1 MRQTPTEVLWLWNGM
16 KYRNYRLCVLFQS
29 KSFFDN
35 EAAIAQVF
43 PQHHQL
49 TNSSHNSRL
58 FDNNVSLL
66 EKFGTKKS
74 PAAVHGTENRELLL
88 FIPPA
93 LTCFT
98 YKTNYQ
104 TKTSVEAWRNQY
116 ETKWIRPQAAD
127 CRRRWQHLVASLV
140 LSLAVQ
146 SGLCRHV
153 QTGLDWSHFLFFVQN
168 LFHLLHWN

>member
-1 MRQTPTEVLWLWNGM
+1 MCRCL
-16 KYRNYRLCVLFQS
+16 
-29 KSFFDN
+29 KS
-35 EAAIAQVF
+35 
-43 PQHHQL
+43 
-49 TNSSHNSRL
+49 
-58 FDNNVSLL
+58 L
-66 EKFGTKKS
+66 EQKS
-74 PAAVHGTENRELLL
+74 PAAAHGTENRKLLL

-98 YKTNYQ
+98 YETNSQ
-104 TKTSVEAWRNQY
+104 TKTSVKAWRNQY

-153 QTGLDWSHFLFFVQN
+153 QTGLDWYHFLFFVKICCTCYSRTNFTSVSPNRHCQKSLTQKVDSGQFSDALVREIICVMFLIMGN
-168 LFHLLHWN
+168 HTTDFS